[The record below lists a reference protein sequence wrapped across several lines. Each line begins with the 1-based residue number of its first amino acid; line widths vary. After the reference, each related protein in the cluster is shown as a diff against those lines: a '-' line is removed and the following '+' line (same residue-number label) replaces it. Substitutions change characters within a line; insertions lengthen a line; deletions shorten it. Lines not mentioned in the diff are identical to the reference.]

1 MQRIGVS
8 ALALAAGLSTA
19 LPASAQTT
27 PPSTPQETSPDAQ
40 PQSPVQVQDP
50 QGPNSLAIEVV
61 GKRLDR
67 ERSEIQP
74 SLGATRYDF
83 SKTAISNTP
92 QGENAPLNQ
101 VLLRAPGVVQDGF
114 GQIHVRGD
122 HGSLQYRL
130 DGVQL
135 PEGLALFSNIL
146 SPRFADSLSLITGA
160 LPAQYGLRTA
170 GVVDIGVKS
179 GTTNPG
185 GEASMMTGSYN
196 WLQPALQYGGRSGNF
211 DYFAVG
217 QYVSNGIG
225 IENPTSSSLPLHDD
239 TAQWYAL
246 TKLTALVD
254 ENTRLSFIGGGAS
267 ARYQIPNVPGQ
278 VPNFTVNGISDWNS
292 SILDQRQ
299 WEDTYFGIA
308 SLQKSYQ
315 DFNLQLSGFARYS
328 KLSYQPDALGD
339 LLYNGIAPWSQR
351 SSLAAGVQADA
362 SWKVAS
368 NHTLRGGFLVQRERV
383 SSFSQNNTL
392 PLVPDPGDP
401 GALIPGT
408 NPVGFTDGS
417 EIVGWTYSVYLQDEW
432 KVIPSV
438 TVNFGARF
446 DAISGQIS
454 ENQLSPRIN
463 VVWEPTPEIALRA
476 GYSRYF
482 VPAPLNQVGFNS
494 LAVRAGTTAEPEN
507 FQNDPVKAERSDYFD
522 VGLTVK
528 PVEGLTVGFS
538 GYYKFAEN
546 YLDKG
551 QFGAPIQLASFNYA
565 NAQVKG
571 FELYANY
578 DQGPWSVYG
587 NLAWS
592 KVSATNI
599 TSAQYNFSP
608 GDLSYIANYWIAADH
623 DQGWTGSAG
632 AAYVFNSG
640 SDWATRVSADVLFGS
655 GLRTSIVTPNDTSLP
670 AYATV
675 NLSLTQKVP
684 INGSKGT
691 QIRLDAINLAD
702 SVYEL
707 RTGEGVGVGAPQYGM
722 RRAFFVTL
730 AQKF

>member
-8 ALALAAGLSTA
+8 TLALAAGLSA
-19 LPASAQTT
+19 AQPAMAQT
-27 PPSTPQETSPDAQ
+27 PPPAPAQ
-40 PQSPVQVQDP
+40 PQVPSD
-50 QGPNSLAIEVV
+50 GLSIEVV

-92 QGENAPLNQ
+92 LGENATLNQ

-135 PEGLALFSNIL
+135 PEGLALFSSIL
-146 SPRFADSLSLITGA
+146 SPRFADQLSLITGA

-170 GVVDIGVKS
+170 GVVDIAVKS

-185 GEASMMTGSYN
+185 GEASAMVGSNN
-196 WLQPALQYGGRSGNF
+196 WVQPALEYGGRSGNF

-217 QYVSNGIG
+217 QYVSNNIG
-225 IENPTSSSLPLHDD
+225 IENPTPSTSPLHDS

-246 TKLTALVD
+246 TKLSALAD
-254 ENTRLSFIGGGAS
+254 ENTRLSFIAGGAS

-278 VPNFTVNGISDWNS
+278 TPEFAVNGITNWNS
-292 SILDQRQ
+292 AVLDQRQ

-308 SLQKSYQ
+308 SVQKSYQ
-315 DFNLQLSGFARYS
+315 NFNMQLSGFGRYS

-351 SSLAAGVQADA
+351 SSLAFGVQGDA

-368 NHTLRGGFLVQRERV
+368 AHTLRGGFLVQREQV
-383 SSFSQNNTL
+383 SSYSQNNAL
-392 PLVPDPGDP
+392 GLVPDPADP
-401 GALIPGT
+401 TALIPGE
-408 NPVGFTDGS
+408 NPVGFSDGS
-417 EIVGWTYSVYLQDEW
+417 TLVGWTYSVYLQDEW
-432 KVIPSV
+432 RVIPTV

-446 DAISGQIS
+446 DAISGQVS
-454 ENQLSPRIN
+454 ENQVSPRIN
-463 VVWEPTPEIALRA
+463 VVWEPTPQISLRA

-482 VPAPLNQVGFNS
+482 VPAPLNQVGFGS
-494 LAVRAGTTAEPEN
+494 LAARMGTTAEPEN
-507 FQNDPVKAERSDYFD
+507 FTNDPVRAERSDYFD

-528 PVEGLTVGFS
+528 PVDGLTIGFS
-538 GYYKFAEN
+538 GYYKIAEN

-592 KVSATNI
+592 KVSATRIN
-599 TSAQYNFSP
+599 SAQYNFSP
-608 GDLSYIANYWIAADH
+608 EDLSYIGNYWIAADH

-632 AAYVFNSG
+632 ASYIFNQG
-640 SDWATRVSADVLFGS
+640 SDRATRVSADMLFGS

-670 AYATV
+670 AYATL
-675 NLSLTQKVP
+675 NLSVTQKIP

-691 QIRLDAINLAD
+691 QIRLDAINVTD
-702 SVYEL
+702 GVYEL

>member
-8 ALALAAGLSTA
+8 ALALAAGLSA
-19 LPASAQTT
+19 AHPVLAQTA
-27 PPSTPQETSPDAQ
+27 PEAPSQ
-40 PQSPVQVQDP
+40 PAPSD
-50 QGPNSLAIEVV
+50 GLAIEVV

-92 QGENAPLNQ
+92 LGENATLNQ

-135 PEGLALFSNIL
+135 PEGLALFSSIL
-146 SPRFADSLSLITGA
+146 SPRFADQLSLITGA

-170 GVVDIGVKS
+170 GVVDITVKS

-185 GEASMMTGSYN
+185 GEASAMVGSYN
-196 WLQPALQYGGRSGNF
+196 WVQPALEYGGRSGNF

-217 QYVSNGIG
+217 QYVSNNIG
-225 IENPTSSSLPLHDD
+225 IENPTPSTAPLHDA

-246 TKLTALVD
+246 TKLSALAD
-254 ENTRLSFIGGGAS
+254 ENTRLSFIAGGAS

-278 VPNFTVNGISDWNS
+278 TPAFPVNGITDWNS
-292 SILDQRQ
+292 AVLDQRQ

-315 DFNLQLSGFARYS
+315 NFNMQLSGFARYS

-339 LLYNGIAPWSQR
+339 LLYNGVAPWSQR
-351 SSLAAGVQADA
+351 SSLAFGVQADA

-368 NHTLRGGFLVQRERV
+368 NHTLRGGFLVQREQV
-383 SSFSQNNTL
+383 SSFSQNNAL
-392 PLVPDPGDP
+392 GLIPDPLNP
-401 GALIPGT
+401 GELIPGDR
-408 NPVGFTDGS
+408 PVGFSDGS
-417 EIVGWTYSVYLQDEW
+417 SLIGWTYSVYLQDEW
-432 KVIPSV
+432 KIIPTV

-454 ENQLSPRIN
+454 ENQVSPRIN
-463 VVWEPTPEIALRA
+463 VVWEPTPQISLRA

-482 VPAPLNQVGFNS
+482 VPAPLNQVGFGS
-494 LAVRAGTTAEPEN
+494 LAARTGTTAEPEN
-507 FQNDPVKAERSDYFD
+507 FINDPVRAERSDYFD

-528 PVEGLTVGFS
+528 PMEGLTLGYA
-538 GYYKFAEN
+538 GYYKFAQN

-592 KVSATNI
+592 KVSATKIN
-599 TSAQYNFSP
+599 SAQYNFSP
-608 GDLSYIANYWIAADH
+608 EDLAYVGNYWIAADH

-632 AAYVFNSG
+632 AAYIFNQG
-640 SDWATRVSADVLFGS
+640 SDHATRVSADVLFGS
-655 GLRTSIVTPNDTSLP
+655 GLRTSVVTPNDTSLP
-670 AYATV
+670 PYATL
-675 NLSLTQKVP
+675 NLSVTQKIP
-684 INGSKGT
+684 LGGSKGT
-691 QIRLDAINLAD
+691 QIRLDAINVTD
-702 SVYEL
+702 GVYEL

>member
-8 ALALAAGLSTA
+8 ALALAAGLSA
-19 LPASAQTT
+19 AHPVLAQTA
-27 PPSTPQETSPDAQ
+27 PEAQ
-40 PQSPVQVQDP
+40 PQPAPSD
-50 QGPNSLAIEVV
+50 GLAIEVV

-92 QGENAPLNQ
+92 LGENATLNQ

-135 PEGLALFSNIL
+135 PEGLALFSSIL
-146 SPRFADSLSLITGA
+146 SPRFADQLSLITGA

-170 GVVDIGVKS
+170 GVVDITVKS

-185 GEASMMTGSYN
+185 GEASAMVGSYN
-196 WLQPALQYGGRSGNF
+196 WVQPALEYGGRSGNF

-217 QYVSNGIG
+217 QYVSNNIG
-225 IENPTSSSLPLHDD
+225 IENPTPSTAPLHDA

-246 TKLTALVD
+246 TKLSAVAD
-254 ENTRLSFIGGGAS
+254 ENTRLSFIAGGAS

-278 VPNFTVNGISDWNS
+278 TPAFPVNGITDWNS
-292 SILDQRQ
+292 AVLDQRQ

-315 DFNLQLSGFARYS
+315 NFNMQLSGFARYS

-351 SSLAAGVQADA
+351 SSLAFGVQADA

-368 NHTLRGGFLVQRERV
+368 DHTLRGGFLVQREQV
-383 SSFSQNNTL
+383 SSFSQNNAL
-392 PLVPDPGDP
+392 GLVPDPLNP
-401 GALIPGT
+401 GELIPGDR
-408 NPVGFTDGS
+408 PVGFSDGS
-417 EIVGWTYSVYLQDEW
+417 NLIGWTYSVYLQDEW
-432 KVIPSV
+432 KITPTV

-454 ENQLSPRIN
+454 ENQVSPRIN
-463 VVWEPTPEIALRA
+463 VVWEPTPQISLRA

-482 VPAPLNQVGFNS
+482 VPAPLNQVGFAS
-494 LAVRAGTTAEPEN
+494 LAARTGTTAEPEN
-507 FQNDPVKAERSDYFD
+507 FINDPVRAERSDYFD

-528 PVEGLTVGFS
+528 PVDGLTIGFA

-592 KVSATNI
+592 KVSATRIN
-599 TSAQYNFSP
+599 SAQYNFSP
-608 GDLSYIANYWIAADH
+608 EDLSYIGSYWIAADH

-632 AAYVFNSG
+632 AAYIFNQG
-640 SDWATRVSADVLFGS
+640 SDRATRVSADMLFGS

-670 AYATV
+670 AYATL
-675 NLSLTQKVP
+675 NLSVTQKVP

-691 QIRLDAINLAD
+691 QIRLDAINVTD
-702 SVYEL
+702 GVYEL

>member
-1 MQRIGVS
+1 MQRIGVP
-8 ALALAAGLSTA
+8 ALALAAGLSA
-19 LPASAQTT
+19 AHPARAQNAPEAQQ
-27 PPSTPQETSPDAQ
+27 PPSD
-40 PQSPVQVQDP
+40 
-50 QGPNSLAIEVV
+50 GLAIEVV

-83 SKTAISNTP
+83 SKTAIGNTP
-92 QGENAPLNQ
+92 LGENAPLNQ

-135 PEGLALFSNIL
+135 PEGLALFSSIL
-146 SPRFADSLSLITGA
+146 SPRFADQLSLITGA

-170 GVVDIGVKS
+170 GVVDIVVKS

-185 GEASMMTGSYN
+185 GESSAMVGSHN
-196 WLQPALQYGGRSGNF
+196 WVQPALEYGGRSGNF

-217 QYVSNGIG
+217 QYVSNNIG
-225 IENPTSSSLPLHDD
+225 IENPTPSTAPLHDA

-246 TKLTALVD
+246 TKLSALAD
-254 ENTRLSFIGGGAS
+254 ETTRLSFIAGGAG

-278 VPNFTVNGISDWNS
+278 NPAFPVNGISDWNS
-292 SILDQRQ
+292 AALDQRQ

-308 SLQKSYQ
+308 SLQKSDQ
-315 DFNLQLSGFARYS
+315 DFNLQLSGFGRYS

-351 SSLAAGVQADA
+351 SSLAFGVQGDA

-368 NHTLRGGFLVQRERV
+368 AHTLRGGFLIQREQV
-383 SSFSQNNTL
+383 SSNSQNHAL
-392 PLVPDPGDP
+392 GLVADPADP
-401 GALIPGT
+401 TALIPGA
-408 NPVGFTDGS
+408 NPVGFSDGS
-417 EIVGWTYSVYLQDEW
+417 TLVGWTYGVYLQDEW
-432 KVIPSV
+432 KVTPTV

-446 DAISGQIS
+446 DAISGQIA
-454 ENQLSPRIN
+454 ENLVSPRLN
-463 VVWEPTPEIALRA
+463 VVWEPTPQISLRA

-482 VPAPLNQVGFNS
+482 VPAPLNQVGFAS
-494 LAVRAGTTAEPEN
+494 LAARTGTTAAPGN
-507 FQNDPVKAERSDYFD
+507 FTNDPVRAERSDYFD

-528 PVEGLTVGFS
+528 PLDGLTVGFA

-578 DQGPWSVYG
+578 DQGAWSLYG

-592 KVSATNI
+592 RVGATRINA
-599 TSAQYNFSP
+599 AQYNFSP
-608 GDLSYIANYWIAADH
+608 EDLAYIGNHWIAADH

-632 AAYVFNSG
+632 AAYVFNAG
-640 SDWATRVSADVLFGS
+640 SDRATRVSADALFGS
-655 GLRTSIVTPNDTSLP
+655 GLRTRIVTPNDTALP
-670 AYATV
+670 AYATL
-675 NLSLTQKVP
+675 NLSVTQKVP
-684 INGSKGT
+684 IDGSKGT
-691 QIRLDAINLAD
+691 RIRLDAINVTD
-702 SVYEL
+702 GVYEL

>member
-8 ALALAAGLSTA
+8 ALALAAGLSA
-19 LPASAQTT
+19 AHPVLAQTA
-27 PPSTPQETSPDAQ
+27 PEAQ
-40 PQSPVQVQDP
+40 PQPAPSD
-50 QGPNSLAIEVV
+50 GLAIEVV

-92 QGENAPLNQ
+92 LGENATLNQ

-135 PEGLALFSNIL
+135 PEGLALFSSIL
-146 SPRFADSLSLITGA
+146 SPRFADQLSLITGS

-170 GVVDIGVKS
+170 GVVDITVKS

-185 GEASMMTGSYN
+185 GEASAMVGSYN
-196 WLQPALQYGGRSGNF
+196 WVQPALEYGGRSGNF

-217 QYVSNGIG
+217 QYVSNNIG
-225 IENPTSSSLPLHDD
+225 IENPTPSTAPLHDA

-246 TKLTALVD
+246 TKLSALAD
-254 ENTRLSFIGGGAS
+254 ENTRLSFIAGGAS
-267 ARYQIPNVPGQ
+267 ARYQIPNVPGET
-278 VPNFTVNGISDWNS
+278 PAFPVNGITDWNS
-292 SILDQRQ
+292 AVLDQRQ

-315 DFNLQLSGFARYS
+315 NFNMQLSGFGRYS

-339 LLYNGIAPWSQR
+339 LLYNGVAPWSQR
-351 SSLAAGVQADA
+351 SSFAFGVQGDA

-368 NHTLRGGFLVQRERV
+368 NHTLRGGFLVQREQV
-383 SSFSQNNTL
+383 SSFSQNNAL
-392 PLVPDPGDP
+392 GLIPDPLNP
-401 GALIPGT
+401 GEVIPGDS
-408 NPVGFTDGS
+408 PVGFTDGS
-417 EIVGWTYSVYLQDEW
+417 TLVGWTYSVYLQDEW
-432 KVIPSV
+432 KITPTV

-454 ENQLSPRIN
+454 ENQVSPRIN
-463 VVWEPTPEIALRA
+463 VVWEPTPQISLRA

-482 VPAPLNQVGFNS
+482 VPAPLNQVGFAS
-494 LAVRAGTTAEPEN
+494 LAARTGTTAEPEN
-507 FQNDPVKAERSDYFD
+507 FTNDPVRAERSDYFD

-528 PVEGLTVGFS
+528 PVDGLTIGFA

-578 DQGPWSVYG
+578 DQGPWSLYG

-592 KVSATNI
+592 KVSATRIN
-599 TSAQYNFSP
+599 SAQYNFSP
-608 GDLSYIANYWIAADH
+608 EDLAYIGSYWIAADH
-623 DQGWTGSAG
+623 DQSWTGSAG
-632 AAYVFNSG
+632 AAYIFNQG

-655 GLRTSIVTPNDTSLP
+655 GLRTSVVTPNDTALP
-670 AYATV
+670 AYATL
-675 NLSLTQKVP
+675 NLSVTQKVP
-684 INGSKGT
+684 FNGSKGT
-691 QIRLDAINLAD
+691 QIRLDAINVTD
-702 SVYEL
+702 GVYEL

>member
-8 ALALAAGLSTA
+8 TLALAAGLSTFT
-19 LPASAQTT
+19 PAMAQT
-27 PPSTPQETSPDAQ
+27 PPAEPAPQVPADGLS
-40 PQSPVQVQDP
+40 
-50 QGPNSLAIEVV
+50 IEVV

-92 QGENAPLNQ
+92 LGENAPLNQ

-135 PEGLALFSNIL
+135 PEGLALFSNIM
-146 SPRFADSLSLITGA
+146 SPRFADQLSLITGA

-170 GVVDIGVKS
+170 GVVDITVKS

-185 GEASMMTGSYN
+185 GEVSAMVGSNN
-196 WLQPALQYGGRSGNF
+196 WVQPALEYGGRSGNF

-217 QYVSNGIG
+217 QYVSNNIG
-225 IENPTSSSLPLHDD
+225 IENPTSSTAPLHDA

-246 TKLTALVD
+246 TKLSAVAD
-254 ENTRLSFIGGGAS
+254 ENTRLSFIAGGAS
-267 ARYQIPNVPGQ
+267 ARYQIPNVPGET
-278 VPNFTVNGISDWNS
+278 PAFTVNGISDWNS
-292 SILDQRQ
+292 AALDQRQ

-308 SLQKSYQ
+308 SMQKSYQ
-315 DFNLQLSGFARYS
+315 NFNMQLSGFGRYS
-328 KLSYQPDALGD
+328 KLSYQPDAIGD

-351 SSLAAGVQADA
+351 SSLAFGAQGDA

-368 NHTLRGGFLVQRERV
+368 NHTLRGGFLVQREQV
-383 SSFSQNNTL
+383 SSYSQNNAL
-392 PLVPDPGDP
+392 GMVPDPADP
-401 GALIPGT
+401 TAQIPGDS
-408 NPVGFTDGS
+408 PVGFSDGS
-417 EIVGWTYSVYLQDEW
+417 TLVGWTYSVYLQDEW
-432 KVIPSV
+432 KVIPTV

-454 ENQLSPRIN
+454 ENQVSPRIN
-463 VVWEPTPEIALRA
+463 VVWEPTSQISLRA

-482 VPAPLNQVGFNS
+482 VPAPLNQVGFGS
-494 LAVRAGTTAEPEN
+494 LAARIGTTAEPEN
-507 FQNDPVKAERSDYFD
+507 FTNDPVRAERSDDFD

-528 PVEGLTVGFS
+528 PVDGLTLGFS

-578 DQGPWSVYG
+578 DQGPWSLYG

-592 KVSATNI
+592 KVSATGI
-599 TSAQYNFSP
+599 KSAQYNFSTE
-608 GDLSYIANYWIAADH
+608 DLNYIANHWIAADH

-632 AAYVFNSG
+632 AAYIFNSG
-640 SDWATRVSADVLFGS
+640 SDRATRVSADMLFGS
-655 GLRTSIVTPNDTSLP
+655 GLRTSVVTPNDTSLP
-670 AYATV
+670 AYATL
-675 NLSLTQKVP
+675 NLSVTQKVP
-684 INGSKGT
+684 LGGSKGT
-691 QIRLDAINLAD
+691 QIRLYAINVTD
-702 SVYEL
+702 GVYQL
-707 RTGEGVGVGAPQYGM
+707 LTGEGVGVGAPQYGM

>member
-8 ALALAAGLSTA
+8 ALALAAGLSA
-19 LPASAQTT
+19 AQPARAQTA
-27 PPSTPQETSPDAQ
+27 PGPAPQPAPSD
-40 PQSPVQVQDP
+40 
-50 QGPNSLAIEVV
+50 GLAIEVV
-61 GKRLDR
+61 AKRLDR

-83 SKTAISNTP
+83 SKTAIGNTP
-92 QGENAPLNQ
+92 LGENATLNQ

-135 PEGLALFSNIL
+135 PEGLALFSSIL
-146 SPRFADSLSLITGA
+146 SPRFADQLSLITGA

-170 GVVDIGVKS
+170 GVVDIAVKS

-185 GEASMMTGSYN
+185 GEASAMVGSYN
-196 WLQPALQYGGRSGNF
+196 WVQPALEYGGSSGNF

-217 QYVSNGIG
+217 QYVGNNIG
-225 IENPTSSSLPLHDD
+225 IENPTPSTAPLHDS

-246 TKLTALVD
+246 TKLSALAD
-254 ENTRLSFIGGGAS
+254 ENTRLSFIAGGAS

-278 VPNFTVNGISDWNS
+278 TPAFAVNGITGWNS
-292 SILDQRQ
+292 AVLDQRQ

-315 DFNLQLSGFARYS
+315 NFNMQLSGFGRYS

-339 LLYNGIAPWSQR
+339 LLYNGVAPWSQR
-351 SSLAAGVQADA
+351 SSLAFGMQGDA

-368 NHTLRGGFLVQRERV
+368 THTLRGGFLVQREQV
-383 SSFSQNNTL
+383 SSFSQNNAL
-392 PLVPDPGDP
+392 GLIPDPGDP
-401 GALIPGT
+401 SALIPGDS
-408 NPVGFTDGS
+408 PAGFSDGS
-417 EIVGWTYSVYLQDEW
+417 TLVGWAYSVYLQDEW
-432 KVIPSV
+432 KVTPTV

-446 DAISGQIS
+446 DAISGQIA

-463 VVWEPTPEIALRA
+463 IVWEPTPQISLRA

-482 VPAPLNQVGFNS
+482 VPAPLNQVGFGS
-494 LAVRAGTTAEPEN
+494 LAARLGTTAEPEN
-507 FQNDPVKAERSDYFD
+507 FTNDPVRAERSDYFD

-528 PVEGLTVGFS
+528 PIDGLTIGTA
-538 GYYKFAEN
+538 GYYKFAQN

-571 FELYANY
+571 FEIYANY
-578 DQGPWSVYG
+578 DRGPWSAYG

-592 KVSATNI
+592 KVSATRIN
-599 TSAQYNFSP
+599 SAQYNFSP
-608 GDLSYIANYWIAADH
+608 EDLAYIGNYWIAADH

-632 AAYVFNSG
+632 LAYVFNQG
-640 SDWATRVSADVLFGS
+640 SDHATRVSADMLFGS

-670 AYATV
+670 AYATL
-675 NLSLTQKVP
+675 NLSVTQKVP
-684 INGSKGT
+684 LGGSKGT
-691 QIRLDAINLAD
+691 QIRLDAINVTD
-702 SVYEL
+702 GVYEL

>member
-8 ALALAAGLSTA
+8 ALALAAGLSAVHTV
-19 LPASAQTT
+19 LAQTAPEA
-27 PPSTPQETSPDAQ
+27 PPQQAPSD
-40 PQSPVQVQDP
+40 
-50 QGPNSLAIEVV
+50 GLAIEVV

-83 SKTAISNTP
+83 SKTAIGNTP
-92 QGENAPLNQ
+92 LGENATLNQ

-135 PEGLALFSNIL
+135 PEGLALFSSIL
-146 SPRFADSLSLITGA
+146 SPRFADQLSLITGA

-170 GVVDIGVKS
+170 GVVDITVKS

-185 GEASMMTGSYN
+185 GEASAMVGSYN
-196 WLQPALQYGGRSGNF
+196 WVQPALEYGGRSGNF

-217 QYVSNGIG
+217 QYVSNNIG
-225 IENPTSSSLPLHDD
+225 IENPTPSTAPLHDS

-246 TKLTALVD
+246 TKLSAVAD
-254 ENTRLSFIGGGAS
+254 ENTRLSFIAGGAS
-267 ARYQIPNVPGQ
+267 ARYQIPNVPEQ
-278 VPNFTVNGISDWNS
+278 TPEFAVNGITNWNS
-292 SILDQRQ
+292 AVLDQRQ

-315 DFNLQLSGFARYS
+315 NFNMQLSGFGRYS

-339 LLYNGIAPWSQR
+339 LLYNGVAPWSQR
-351 SSLAAGVQADA
+351 SSLAFGVQGDA

-368 NHTLRGGFLVQRERV
+368 NHTLRGGFLVQREQV
-383 SSFSQNNTL
+383 SSFSQNNAL
-392 PLVPDPGDP
+392 GLVPDPSDP
-401 GALIPGT
+401 SALIPGDS
-408 NPVGFTDGS
+408 PVGFSDGS
-417 EIVGWTYSVYLQDEW
+417 TLVGWTYSVYLQDEW
-432 KVIPSV
+432 KVTPTL

-446 DAISGQIS
+446 DAISGQIA
-454 ENQLSPRIN
+454 ENQVSPRIN
-463 VVWEPTPEIALRA
+463 VVWEPSPQISLRA

-482 VPAPLNQVGFNS
+482 VPAPLNQVGFGS
-494 LAVRAGTTAEPEN
+494 LAARLGTTAEPQN
-507 FQNDPVKAERSDYFD
+507 LTNDPVKAERSDYFD

-528 PVEGLTVGFS
+528 PIDGLTLGFA

-592 KVSATNI
+592 KVSATRIN
-599 TSAQYNFSP
+599 SAQYNFSP
-608 GDLSYIANYWIAADH
+608 EDLAYIGNYWIAADH

-632 AAYVFNSG
+632 VAYIFNQG
-640 SDWATRVSADVLFGS
+640 SDHATRVSADMLFGS

-670 AYATV
+670 AYATL
-675 NLSLTQKVP
+675 NLSVTQKVP
-684 INGSKGT
+684 LGGSKGT
-691 QIRLDAINLAD
+691 QIRLDAINVTEG
-702 SVYEL
+702 VYEL

>member
-8 ALALAAGLSTA
+8 ALALAAGLSAAHPA
-19 LPASAQTT
+19 LAQNA
-27 PPSTPQETSPDAQ
+27 PEPQ
-40 PQSPVQVQDP
+40 PQQVPSD
-50 QGPNSLAIEVV
+50 GLAIEVV

-83 SKTAISNTP
+83 SKTAIGNTP
-92 QGENAPLNQ
+92 LGENATLNQ

-135 PEGLALFSNIL
+135 PEGLALFSSIL
-146 SPRFADSLSLITGA
+146 SPRFADQLSLITGA

-170 GVVDIGVKS
+170 GVVDITVKS

-185 GEASMMTGSYN
+185 GEASAMVGSYN
-196 WLQPALQYGGRSGNF
+196 WVQPALEYGGRSGNF

-217 QYVSNGIG
+217 QYVSNNIG
-225 IENPTSSSLPLHDD
+225 IENPTASTAPLHDA

-246 TKLTALVD
+246 TKLSALAD
-254 ENTRLSFIGGGAS
+254 ENTRLSFIAGGAS

-278 VPNFTVNGISDWNS
+278 VPNFTVNGMTDWNS
-292 SILDQRQ
+292 AVLDQRQ

-308 SLQKSYQ
+308 SVQKSYQ
-315 DFNLQLSGFARYS
+315 DFNMQLSGFGRYS

-351 SSLAAGVQADA
+351 SSLAFGVQGDA

-368 NHTLRGGFLVQRERV
+368 NHTLRGGFLVQREQV
-383 SSFSQNNTL
+383 SSFSQNNAL
-392 PLVPDPGDP
+392 GLIPDPSDP
-401 GALIPGT
+401 AELIPGDS
-408 NPVGFTDGS
+408 PMGFSDGS
-417 EIVGWTYSVYLQDEW
+417 TLVGWTYSVYLQDEW
-432 KVIPSV
+432 RVTPTV

-454 ENQLSPRIN
+454 ENQVSPRIN
-463 VVWEPTPEIALRA
+463 VVWEPTPQISLRA

-482 VPAPLNQVGFNS
+482 VPAPLNQVGFGS
-494 LAVRAGTTAEPEN
+494 LAARLGTTAEPEN
-507 FQNDPVKAERSDYFD
+507 FTNDPVRAERSDYFD

-538 GYYKFAEN
+538 GYYKIAEN

-578 DQGPWSVYG
+578 DQGPWSLYG

-592 KVSATNI
+592 KVSATRIN
-599 TSAQYNFSP
+599 SAQYNFSP
-608 GDLSYIANYWIAADH
+608 EDLAYVGNYWIAADH

-632 AAYVFNSG
+632 AAYIFNQG

-655 GLRTSIVTPNDTSLP
+655 GLRTSVVTPNDTSLP
-670 AYATV
+670 AYATL

-684 INGSKGT
+684 LAGSKGT
-691 QIRLDAINLAD
+691 QIRLDAINVTD
-702 SVYEL
+702 GVYEL

>member
-8 ALALAAGLSTA
+8 ALALAAGLSAAHPA
-19 LPASAQTT
+19 LAQT
-27 PPSTPQETSPDAQ
+27 PPGPQTQ
-40 PQSPVQVQDP
+40 PQVPSDAL
-50 QGPNSLAIEVV
+50 SIEVV

-83 SKTAISNTP
+83 SKTAIGNTP
-92 QGENAPLNQ
+92 LGENAPLNQ

-185 GEASMMTGSYN
+185 GEASMMMGSYN
-196 WLQPALQYGGRSGNF
+196 WLQPALEYGGRSGNF

-225 IENPTSSSLPLHDD
+225 IENPTASTAPLHDD
-239 TAQWYAL
+239 PAQWYAL
-246 TKLTALVD
+246 TKLTAVVD

-278 VPNFTVNGISDWNS
+278 TPAFTVNGISDWNS
-292 SILDQRQ
+292 SVLDQRQ

-315 DFNLQLSGFARYS
+315 DFNMQLSGFARYS

-339 LLYNGIAPWSQR
+339 LLYNGVAPWSQR
-351 SSLAAGVQADA
+351 SSLAVGAQADA
-362 SWKVAS
+362 SWKIAS
-368 NHTLRGGFLVQRERV
+368 DHTLRGGFLVQREQV
-383 SSFSQNNTL
+383 SSFSQNNAL
-392 PLVPDPGDP
+392 GLVPDPLNP
-401 GALIPGT
+401 GELIPGDR
-408 NPVGFTDGS
+408 PVGFTDGS
-417 EIVGWTYSVYLQDEW
+417 NLIGWTYSVYLQDEW
-432 KVIPSV
+432 RITPTV

-446 DAISGQIS
+446 DAITGQVS
-454 ENQLSPRIN
+454 ENQVSPRIN
-463 VVWEPTPEIALRA
+463 VVWEPTPQISLRA

-494 LAVRAGTTAEPEN
+494 LAVRTGTTAEPEN
-507 FQNDPVKAERSDYFD
+507 FVNDPVRAERSDYFD

-528 PVEGLTVGFS
+528 PMDGLTVGFS
-538 GYYKFAEN
+538 GYYKIAEN

-578 DQGPWSVYG
+578 DQGPWSLYG

-592 KVSATNI
+592 KVSATRIN
-599 TSAQYNFSP
+599 SAQYNFSP
-608 GDLSYIANYWIAADH
+608 EDLNYTANYWIAADH

-640 SDWATRVSADVLFGS
+640 SDRATRVSADMLFGS

-670 AYATV
+670 AYATL
-675 NLSLTQKVP
+675 NLSVTQKVP
-684 INGSKGT
+684 LGGSKGT
-691 QIRLDAINLAD
+691 QIRLDAINVTD
-702 SVYEL
+702 GVYEL

>member
-8 ALALAAGLSTA
+8 TLALAAGLSAFT
-19 LPASAQTT
+19 PAMAQT
-27 PPSTPQETSPDAQ
+27 PPAEPAPPQVPSDGL
-40 PQSPVQVQDP
+40 S
-50 QGPNSLAIEVV
+50 IEVV

-92 QGENAPLNQ
+92 LGENAPLNQ

-135 PEGLALFSNIL
+135 PEGLALFSNIM
-146 SPRFADSLSLITGA
+146 SPRFADQLSLITGA

-170 GVVDIGVKS
+170 GVVDITVKS

-185 GEASMMTGSYN
+185 GEVSAMVGSNN
-196 WLQPALQYGGRSGNF
+196 WVQPALEYGGRSGNF

-217 QYVSNGIG
+217 QYVSNNIG
-225 IENPTSSSLPLHDD
+225 IENPTSSTAPLHDA

-246 TKLTALVD
+246 TKLSALAD
-254 ENTRLSFIGGGAS
+254 ENTRLSFIAGGAS
-267 ARYQIPNVPGQ
+267 ARYQIPNVPGET
-278 VPNFTVNGISDWNS
+278 PAFTVNGISDWNS
-292 SILDQRQ
+292 AALDQRQ

-308 SLQKSYQ
+308 SMQKSYQ
-315 DFNLQLSGFARYS
+315 NFNMQLSGFGRYS
-328 KLSYQPDALGD
+328 KLSYQPDAIGD

-351 SSLAAGVQADA
+351 SSLAFGAQGDA

-368 NHTLRGGFLVQRERV
+368 NHTLRGGFLVQREQV
-383 SSFSQNNTL
+383 SSYSQNNAL
-392 PLVPDPGDP
+392 GMVPDPADP
-401 GALIPGT
+401 TAQIPGDS
-408 NPVGFTDGS
+408 PVGFSDGS
-417 EIVGWTYSVYLQDEW
+417 TLVGWTYSVYLQDEW
-432 KVIPSV
+432 KVIPTV

-454 ENQLSPRIN
+454 ENQVSPRIN
-463 VVWEPTPEIALRA
+463 VVWEPTSQISLRA

-482 VPAPLNQVGFNS
+482 VPAPLNQVGFGS
-494 LAVRAGTTAEPEN
+494 LAARIGTTAEPEN
-507 FQNDPVKAERSDYFD
+507 FTNDPVRAERSDYFD

-528 PVEGLTVGFS
+528 PVDGLTLGFS

-578 DQGPWSVYG
+578 DQGPWSLYG

-592 KVSATNI
+592 KVSATGI
-599 TSAQYNFSP
+599 KSAQYNFSNE
-608 GDLSYIANYWIAADH
+608 DLNYIANHWIAADH

-632 AAYVFNSG
+632 AAYIFNSG
-640 SDWATRVSADVLFGS
+640 TDRATRVSADMLFGS
-655 GLRTSIVTPNDTSLP
+655 GLRTSVVTPNDTSLP
-670 AYATV
+670 AYATL
-675 NLSLTQKVP
+675 NLSVTQKVP
-684 INGSKGT
+684 LGGSKGT
-691 QIRLDAINLAD
+691 QIRLDAINVTD
-702 SVYEL
+702 GVYQL

>member
-1 MQRIGVS
+1 MHRIGVS
-8 ALALAAGLSTA
+8 TLALAAGLSAAYPA
-19 LPASAQTT
+19 LAQT
-27 PPSTPQETSPDAQ
+27 PPADPAQ
-40 PQSPVQVQDP
+40 PQVPSD
-50 QGPNSLAIEVV
+50 GLSIEVV

-92 QGENAPLNQ
+92 LGENATLNQ

-135 PEGLALFSNIL
+135 PEGLALFSSIL
-146 SPRFADSLSLITGA
+146 SPRFADQLSLITGA

-170 GVVDIGVKS
+170 GVVDITVKS

-185 GEASMMTGSYN
+185 GEASAMVGSYN
-196 WLQPALQYGGRSGNF
+196 WVQPSLEYGGRSGNF

-217 QYVSNGIG
+217 QYVSNNIG
-225 IENPTSSSLPLHDD
+225 IENPTPSTAPLHDA

-246 TKLTALVD
+246 TKLSAVAD
-254 ENTRLSFIGGGAS
+254 ENTRLSFIAGGAS

-278 VPNFTVNGISDWNS
+278 TPAFPVNGITDWNS
-292 SILDQRQ
+292 AVLDQRQ

-315 DFNLQLSGFARYS
+315 NFNMQLSGFARYS

-339 LLYNGIAPWSQR
+339 LLYNGVAPWSQR
-351 SSLAAGVQADA
+351 SSLAFGVQGDA

-368 NHTLRGGFLVQRERV
+368 AHTLRGGFLVQREQV
-383 SSFSQNNTL
+383 SSFSQNNAL
-392 PLVPDPGDP
+392 GLVPDPADP
-401 GALIPGT
+401 TVLIPGE
-408 NPVGFTDGS
+408 NPVGFSDGS
-417 EIVGWTYSVYLQDEW
+417 TLVGWTYSVYLQDEW
-432 KVIPSV
+432 RITPTV

-446 DAISGQIS
+446 DAISGQVS
-454 ENQLSPRIN
+454 ENQVSPRIN
-463 VVWEPTPEIALRA
+463 VVWEPTPQISLRA

-482 VPAPLNQVGFNS
+482 VPAPLNQVGFGS
-494 LAVRAGTTAEPEN
+494 LAARMGTTAEPEN
-507 FQNDPVKAERSDYFD
+507 FTNDPVRAERSDYFD

-528 PVEGLTVGFS
+528 PVDGLTIGFS
-538 GYYKFAEN
+538 GYYKIAEN

-592 KVSATNI
+592 KVSATKIN
-599 TSAQYNFSP
+599 SAQYNFSP
-608 GDLSYIANYWIAADH
+608 EDLSYIGNYWIAADH

-632 AAYVFNSG
+632 ASYIFNQG
-640 SDWATRVSADVLFGS
+640 SDRATRVSADMLFGS
-655 GLRTSIVTPNDTSLP
+655 GLRTSVVTPNDTSLP
-670 AYATV
+670 AYATL
-675 NLSLTQKVP
+675 NLSVTQKIP

-691 QIRLDAINLAD
+691 QIRLDAINVTD
-702 SVYEL
+702 GVYEL